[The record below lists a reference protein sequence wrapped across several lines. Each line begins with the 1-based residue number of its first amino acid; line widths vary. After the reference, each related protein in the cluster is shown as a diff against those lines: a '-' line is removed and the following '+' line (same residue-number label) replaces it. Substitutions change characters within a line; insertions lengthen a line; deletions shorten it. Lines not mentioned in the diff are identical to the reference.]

1 MSSELPEKHDID
13 FEVSSPIEPGT
24 PDELNDE
31 AHRGTQYDVR
41 DMHRLGKRQ
50 EFMVR
55 LALLLCSSSLAH
67 TIIEKLPL
75 HVNSWF
81 Y

>member
-13 FEVSSPIEPGT
+13 FDVASRIEPGT
-24 PDELNDE
+24 PVVLSDE

-50 EFMVR
+50 EFMVK
-55 LALLLCSSSLAH
+55 LILWVCFLEFVAH
-67 TIIEKLPL
+67 ST
-75 HVNSWF
+75 
-81 Y
+81 

>member
-1 MSSELPEKHDID
+1 MSSELLEKGEID
-13 FEVSSPIEPGT
+13 FELPSPIGPGT
-24 PDELNDE
+24 PDELSDE

-55 LALLLCSSSLAH
+55 LALFSARVLAH
-67 TIIEKLPL
+67 TI
-75 HVNSWF
+75 
-81 Y
+81 

>member
-13 FEVSSPIEPGT
+13 FDASSPIGT
-24 PDELNDE
+24 PDDLSDD

-55 LALLLCSSSLAH
+55 LILCSWSS
-67 TIIEKLPL
+67 
-75 HVNSWF
+75 SR
-81 Y
+81 

>member
-1 MSSELPEKHDID
+1 MSSELPEKRDID

-24 PDELNDE
+24 PDELSDE

-50 EFMVR
+50 EFMVWIIVVC
-55 LALLLCSSSLAH
+55 LAQSSR
-67 TIIEKLPL
+67 
-75 HVNSWF
+75 
-81 Y
+81 